1 MRGRAGR
8 EEERKEDRGET
19 EKLSQAEETG
29 FLRKAGGKLG
39 ASVGGGATGGSGVL
53 PVFPTVSD
61 FLMTGG
67 APVRW
72 CSCTKVR
79 HAVTLELQLPLQRSD
94 SPKPG
99 PSCVFLTSAPAGS
112 RR

>member
-39 ASVGGGATGGSGVL
+39 ASVGGGCYRGLWGPPSLPDGLRFSHDRWGPRALVL
-53 PVFPTVSD
+53 
-61 FLMTGG
+61 L
-67 APVRW
+67 
-72 CSCTKVR
+72 
-79 HAVTLELQLPLQRSD
+79 H
-94 SPKPG
+94 
-99 PSCVFLTSAPAGS
+99 
-112 RR
+112 